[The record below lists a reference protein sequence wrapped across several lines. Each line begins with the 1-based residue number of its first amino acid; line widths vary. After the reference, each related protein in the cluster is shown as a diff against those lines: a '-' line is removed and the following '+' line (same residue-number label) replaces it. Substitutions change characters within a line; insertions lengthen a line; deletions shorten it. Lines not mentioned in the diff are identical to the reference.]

1 MIGVFDSGIGG
12 LTVVKELRKQLPDY
26 QLAYFGDT
34 ARTPYG
40 NKSTDTVIQYA
51 KENTEFLI
59 AQGAQIIVI
68 ACNTASA
75 VATESLRAAYPQIPF
90 FEVIT
95 PAAEAAARHSTSGHI
110 GVIGTR
116 TTINSDIYQK
126 TIASHRPQASIT
138 SKACPLFV
146 PLAEEGWINDQITK
160 ITARRYLTPLK
171 RHQID
176 TLILGCTHYP
186 ILRNVIQQK
195 IGKRVFL
202 IDPAVPTVAA
212 LRQYLTAHPELEQSL
227 PKNPNHQYYFSDIP
241 SHMAELAQRWLWEP
255 VKPQLHRMH

>member
-1 MIGVFDSGIGG
+1 MIGIFDSGIGG
-12 LTVVKELRKQLPDY
+12 LTVVKELRKQLPSY

-59 AQGAQIIVI
+59 SLGAQIIVI

-75 VATESLRAAYPQIPF
+75 VATEALRAAYPQIPF

-95 PAAEAAARHSTSGHI
+95 PAAEAAAGHTKSGRI

-126 TIASHRPQASIT
+126 TIQSHRPKVSVT

-160 ITARRYLTPLK
+160 ITARRYLTTLK

-212 LRQYLTAHPELEQSL
+212 LHHYLTAHAELERSL
-227 PKNPNHQYYFSDIP
+227 PKNSNHQYFFSDIP
-241 SHMAELAQRWLWEP
+241 PHMAELAQRWLGEP
-255 VKPQLHRMH
+255 VKPLPHHIN